1 MVAIGGVNQE
11 RFIHLRLRQSVRAG
25 RFMPL
30 VMDKNRNNGQ
40 NERYR
45 QMNIMKWV
53 KERVSEP
60 SSYAAVGVAVMGVG
74 MILDIHILIYV
85 GIAGGVLGFF
95 LKERGVI

>member
-1 MVAIGGVNQE
+1 MAAIGGVNQE
-11 RFIHLRLRQSVRAG
+11 RFIHLKLRRSGKAG
-25 RFMPL
+25 QFMPL
-30 VMDKNRNNGQ
+30 GMDRSQNEGQ

-45 QMNIMKWV
+45 QMDIMKWV

-74 MILDIHILIYV
+74 MIFNIQILIYV
-85 GIAGGVLGFF
+85 GIVGGVLGFL

>member
-1 MVAIGGVNQE
+1 
-11 RFIHLRLRQSVRAG
+11 
-25 RFMPL
+25 MPL

-74 MILDIHILIYV
+74 MILDIPILIYV